1 MTVLLASVENTH
13 IIAEM
18 GVSTICI
25 RGRFLMLFRIYGLRR
40 AGDDH
45 IFLIGQT
52 HQRLQKRKEGH
63 IKFAR
68 SMDARGASR
77 RSPKTIMIMEA
88 LRNGGVEIVQLD
100 EFEAEPQYARNRDGS
115 RGYAFAS
122 PYVFDRE
129 RFWQVVYLL
138 FQGGPMWIDVEFF
151 DDHDTYAVIE
161 RPRLREKRMT
171 LLSFDTIP
179 TDADHIRVT
188 HDVDVVGITL
198 DPGRVVLQEFFVI
211 NESDHALDFAVP
223 HISHVADKTLI
234 EARSEALFTWDGESR
249 WCYDVSPYGRLA

>member
-1 MTVLLASVENTH
+1 
-13 IIAEM
+13 
-18 GVSTICI
+18 
-25 RGRFLMLFRIYGLRR
+25 MLFRIYGLRR

-52 HQRLQKRKEGH
+52 HQRLQRRKEQH

-68 SMDARGASR
+68 SMFDRGFHT
-77 RSPKTIMIMEA
+77 PKTVMIMQA
-88 LRNGGVEIVQLD
+88 LQNGGVEIVKLD
-100 EFEAEPQYARNRDGS
+100 EVEAEPQYARNRDES

-122 PYVFDRE
+122 QEVFDRE
-129 RFWQVVYLL
+129 RFWQFIYLFL
-138 FQGGPMWIDVEFF
+138 QGGPMWIDVEFF
-151 DDHDTYAVIE
+151 DDHDTYAVTE

-188 HDVDVVGITL
+188 HDVDVVGIAL

-223 HISHVADKTLI
+223 HISHVADKTVI